1 MTSDLGE
8 RSYQWQRRYIF
19 AATVLLIVALIV
31 LPLIL

>member
-1 MTSDLGE
+1 MTSDLEE